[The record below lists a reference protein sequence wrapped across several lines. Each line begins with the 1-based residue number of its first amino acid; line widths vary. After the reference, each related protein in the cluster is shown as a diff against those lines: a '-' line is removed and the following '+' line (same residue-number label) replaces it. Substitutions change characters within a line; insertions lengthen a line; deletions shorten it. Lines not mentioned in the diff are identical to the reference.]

1 MLIATFLSCQ
11 NQISSDT
18 IIEKCLNHLALP
30 AMLIASG
37 SLLELLLLSLSMLC
51 LAASTKGTHSR
62 GGGLVT
68 CNHLLLL
75 VRVIHFL
82 VVVCLLFNIINVI

>member
-1 MLIATFLSCQ
+1 MLI
-11 NQISSDT
+11 
-18 IIEKCLNHLALP
+18 P
-30 AMLIASG
+30 SG

-68 CNHLLLL
+68 YKRILQIKLHLYFL
-75 VRVIHFL
+75 VCVIHFL
-82 VVVCLLFNIINVI
+82 IVCLLFNTINVIL

>member
-1 MLIATFLSCQ
+1 
-11 NQISSDT
+11 
-18 IIEKCLNHLALP
+18 
-30 AMLIASG
+30 MLIASG

-68 CNHLLLL
+68 YNHLLLL

-82 VVVCLLFNIINVI
+82 GVCLLFNTINVI

>member
-1 MLIATFLSCQ
+1 MFSFQKFIIL
-11 NQISSDT
+11 DT
-18 IIEKCLNHLALP
+18 YILECLNHLALP
-30 AMLIASG
+30 AMITASG

-68 CNHLLLL
+68 YKHLLLL
-75 VRVIHFL
+75 VRDIHFL
-82 VVVCLLFNIINVI
+82 GVCTHFNIINVIL